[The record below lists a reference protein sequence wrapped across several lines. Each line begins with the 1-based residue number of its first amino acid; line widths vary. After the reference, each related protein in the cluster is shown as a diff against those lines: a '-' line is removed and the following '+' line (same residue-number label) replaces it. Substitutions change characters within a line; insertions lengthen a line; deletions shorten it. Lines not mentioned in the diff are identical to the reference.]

1 MKIMMNIDVL
11 EDNFDIQSDSYYSC
25 LTYPLLLILSGPSG
39 VGKDTVARMLI
50 QRRPESFHFV
60 VTATTRLP
68 RDEEVHGIDY
78 YFVSHDEFAQM
89 IEQDE
94 LLEHAIVYNDY
105 KGIPKRHIRE
115 ALGSG
120 RDVILRVDV
129 QGASTVKRLVPNS
142 ISVFLTTRTEEGL
155 VNRLQRRKQD
165 TAEGMALR
173 TATARQ
179 EMKRMEEFDYCVVN
193 PEGHPEIAVDRILN
207 IIDAAHCRMKQEA
220 VTL

>member
-1 MKIMMNIDVL
+1 DPIRMKIMMNIDVL
-11 EDNFDIQSDSYYSC
+11 EDNIDIQSDSYYSC

-129 QGASTVKRLVPNS
+129 QGASTV
-142 ISVFLTTRTEEGL
+142 
-155 VNRLQRRKQD
+155 
-165 TAEGMALR
+165 
-173 TATARQ
+173 
-179 EMKRMEEFDYCVVN
+179 
-193 PEGHPEIAVDRILN
+193 
-207 IIDAAHCRMKQEA
+207 
-220 VTL
+220 